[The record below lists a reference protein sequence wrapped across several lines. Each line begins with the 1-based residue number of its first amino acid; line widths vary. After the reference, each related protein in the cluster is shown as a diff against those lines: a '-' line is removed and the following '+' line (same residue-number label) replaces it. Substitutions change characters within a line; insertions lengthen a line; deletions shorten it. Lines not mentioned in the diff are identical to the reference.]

1 MNIIDA
7 VKDKQVWNSDRVLST
22 YASVADLQKPEET
35 ILHLLRDRLPGWRML
50 DLGIG
55 GGRTTV
61 HFEPLVYEY
70 HGTDY
75 AERMVETCQQRFPKV
90 GPRTRFFV
98 LDATRMK
105 GLPNYYY
112 DFVLFSF
119 NGIDC
124 VAPQE
129 RDHVFREVQR
139 VCKPGGYFV
148 FSSHNLL
155 YVPTMYRPKW
165 YRRWREFL
173 YQFYRIAMLLRYNG
187 LPGQYTDKKFAV
199 LRDGVEHFSLSLY
212 YIQPEY
218 QVWQLQRLDF
228 RNVRVFSYRTGQE
241 VDHSRLNTLHNDP
254 WVYYLCEV

>member
-1 MNIIDA
+1 MNTIDA
-7 VKDKQVWNSDRVLST
+7 VKDKQVWNSEKVIHT
-22 YASVADLQKPEET
+22 YASVADLQKPEEA
-35 ILHLLRDRLPGWRML
+35 ILNVLRSRLPQWRML

-75 AERMVETCQQRFPKV
+75 AERMVEACLQRFPKA

-98 LDATRMK
+98 LDATQMV
-105 GLPNYYY
+105 GVPDHYY

-124 VAPQE
+124 VAPQD
-129 RDHVFREVQR
+129 RDKVFREVQR
-139 VCKPGGYFV
+139 VCKPGGYFC

-155 YVPTMYRPKW
+155 YLPQMYRPKR
-165 YRRWREFL
+165 YARWGEFL
-173 YQFYRIAMLLRYNG
+173 YQFYRIAMLVYYNG
-187 LPGQYTDKKFAV
+187 LPRRYAGKKFAV
-199 LRDGVEHFSLSLY
+199 LRDGVEHFSLSIY

-218 QVWQLQRLDF
+218 QVWQLQRMGF
-228 RNVRVFSYRTGQE
+228 RNIRVFSYKTGQE
-241 VDHSRLNTLHNDP
+241 IDHSRLNTLHRDA